1 MKTLATLLVWAS
13 LALGVVAVVTAY
25 TPSLAL
31 GDAQLVG
38 LHLNSVA
45 GVQRSADGTPITNA
59 RGGLQPIATTGTQ
72 LTPALLARLRE
83 SGAAYVRV
91 KEFAWSRWPTRW
103 WFVLA
108 CGGLLA
114 GALVIKRETRRQMAV
129 AAADRAASE
138 GPEAALSSIRDTV
151 ARLLAEWSAAEPQ
164 TRLARVLDRI
174 GRVQRVDVAA
184 VAAGRELLVARF
196 SLGGYAQIMDAFAA
210 TERQLNRAWSAAA
223 DGVEDEALICLRR
236 ANEMLG
242 PLTEQLSAGR

>member
-25 TPSLAL
+25 TPSLAI
-31 GDAQLVG
+31 GDARLVG

-45 GVQRSADGTPITNA
+45 GVLRNADGTPVLNA
-59 RGGLQPIATTGTQ
+59 RGGLQPIAAAGAE
-72 LTPALLARLRE
+72 LTPELLARLRE

-114 GALVIKRETRRQMAV
+114 GGLIIRRETRRQTA

-151 ARLLAEWSAAEPQ
+151 ARLLAEWTATEPE

-174 GRVQRVDVAA
+174 GRAQRVDVPA

-196 SLGGYAQIMDAFAA
+196 TLGGYAQIMDAFAA
-210 TERQLNRAWSAAA
+210 AERQLNRAWSAAA
-223 DGVEDEALICLRR
+223 DGIEDEALICLRR
-236 ANEMLG
+236 ADEMLG
-242 PLTEQLSAGR
+242 HLTERCSAGR